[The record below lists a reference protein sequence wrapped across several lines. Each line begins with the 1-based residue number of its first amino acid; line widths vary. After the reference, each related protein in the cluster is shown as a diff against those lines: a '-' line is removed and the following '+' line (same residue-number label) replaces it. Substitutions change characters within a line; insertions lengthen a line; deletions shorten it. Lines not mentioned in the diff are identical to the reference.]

1 MASKLT
7 SFDYKKLFR
16 NPEYYKEW
24 LMENNSNILQ
34 NRNDEETIVELNEI
48 NHKAASI
55 LRELKDE

>member
-34 NRNDEETIVELNEI
+34 NRDDEDTISELNRI
-48 NHKAASI
+48 NHKAQNI
-55 LRELKDE
+55 IRELENE

>member
-1 MASKLT
+1 
-7 SFDYKKLFR
+7 
-16 NPEYYKEW
+16 
-24 LMENNSNILQ
+24 MENNSNILQ